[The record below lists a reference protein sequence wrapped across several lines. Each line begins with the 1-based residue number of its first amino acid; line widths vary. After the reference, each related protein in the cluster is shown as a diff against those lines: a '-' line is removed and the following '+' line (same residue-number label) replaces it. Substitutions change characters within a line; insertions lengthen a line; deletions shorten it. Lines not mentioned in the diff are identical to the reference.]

1 MLSFTPHD
9 LLFILLLLVI
19 LIANNAC
26 NQADLNSL
34 MSLKA
39 ASTSSPPLNWS
50 SNDCCHWEG
59 ISCDHNGQVTHVW
72 LPSKGLTGSVSP
84 DFLGNLMH
92 LSHLNLSHNSLSGS
106 LPSGFFSSLNQLM
119 ILDLSYNYLVGD
131 VSLLFSSKGSST
143 HQGWPPSIQIIDISS
158 NHFHGTIQSSFLE
171 RAWNLIKLNVS
182 NNSFQGPIPSHICM
196 NSRLVRLLDFSFN
209 NHTGQIPLGLG
220 ACSKL
225 EIFRAGFNSLFG
237 LLPID
242 LYSVTTLEEISL
254 PSSNLSGPISDDIA
268 NLTKLTLLE
277 LYANRLSGKL
287 PPNIGRLSKLKH
299 MLLHT
304 NSFTGSLPSS
314 LMNCTN
320 LIELNLR
327 INLFE
332 GNISNFNFS
341 GLQQL
346 TILDF
351 AYNGFTGSFPV
362 SFQSCKSLRAIR
374 LSRNQLEGQ
383 IPLEIAQ
390 LKYLSFFSLSFN
402 NLTNITAAIKMLMHC
417 KSLEVV
423 LIGSNFLHERL
434 PNDDDIVGFQNL
446 RLLDIGACQLTGQL
460 PMWLS
465 MLKKLE
471 ILLLNH
477 NRITGSIPGWLSTLP
492 RLKALQLSHNLIS
505 GEFPKELCALP
516 ALVSAQ
522 AYQRDNDY
530 LLLPIYY
537 LDNNKVIGQYNSL
550 SYWYPRLYFMNNSLS
565 GKIPIEIG
573 RLKLLRALHL
583 GHNNF
588 TGNIPDQISELT
600 DLEELDLS
608 ANQLSGEIPASL
620 ARLHF
625 LATFSVA
632 YNNLHGQI
640 PSGTQLQG
648 FDTSAYEGNLGL
660 CGTPLPRCDHITNGN
675 KDKDIQNEKDGRTIP
690 WFHITVMLG
699 FITGFWAVCGP
710 LAFNRNWRDSYF
722 RYLNNLKDQFY
733 VAFAVSLATLHRR
746 R

>member
-50 SNDCCHWEG
+50 SNDCCHWE
-59 ISCDHNGQVTHVW
+59 
-72 LPSKGLTGSVSP
+72 
-84 DFLGNLMH
+84 
-92 LSHLNLSHNSLSGS
+92 
-106 LPSGFFSSLNQLM
+106 
-119 ILDLSYNYLVGD
+119 
-131 VSLLFSSKGSST
+131 
-143 HQGWPPSIQIIDISS
+143 
-158 NHFHGTIQSSFLE
+158 
-171 RAWNLIKLNVS
+171 
-182 NNSFQGPIPSHICM
+182 
-196 NSRLVRLLDFSFN
+196 
-209 NHTGQIPLGLG
+209 
-220 ACSKL
+220 
-225 EIFRAGFNSLFG
+225 
-237 LLPID
+237 
-242 LYSVTTLEEISL
+242 
-254 PSSNLSGPISDDIA
+254 
-268 NLTKLTLLE
+268 
-277 LYANRLSGKL
+277 
-287 PPNIGRLSKLKH
+287 
-299 MLLHT
+299 
-304 NSFTGSLPSS
+304 
-314 LMNCTN
+314 
-320 LIELNLR
+320 
-327 INLFE
+327 
-332 GNISNFNFS
+332 
-341 GLQQL
+341 
-346 TILDF
+346 
-351 AYNGFTGSFPV
+351 
-362 SFQSCKSLRAIR
+362 
-374 LSRNQLEGQ
+374 
-383 IPLEIAQ
+383 
-390 LKYLSFFSLSFN
+390 
-402 NLTNITAAIKMLMHC
+402 
-417 KSLEVV
+417 
-423 LIGSNFLHERL
+423 
-434 PNDDDIVGFQNL
+434 
-446 RLLDIGACQLTGQL
+446 
-460 PMWLS
+460 
-465 MLKKLE
+465 
-471 ILLLNH
+471 
-477 NRITGSIPGWLSTLP
+477 GSIPGWLSTLP

-746 R
+746 RWPYAACTRDVYTLQLDHEDYFKEITIQKGIGNVELLNGPTTNDANGENEPYSLWFDYENESLTVVKYWLLVKLFGHKTGFVVLDSTIGIVLLVVDLFVANDVHGGSGRDK